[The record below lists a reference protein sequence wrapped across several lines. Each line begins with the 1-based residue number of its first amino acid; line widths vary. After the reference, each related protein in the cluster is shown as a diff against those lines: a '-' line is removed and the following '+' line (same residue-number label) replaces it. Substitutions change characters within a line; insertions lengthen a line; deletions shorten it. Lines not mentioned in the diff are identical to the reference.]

1 MNEEQKIVPFF
12 PLSVFLLPGEDIPLR
27 IFEPRY
33 IQLIEEAREEEFTF
47 VIPYVLENEIQDIGC
62 EVRLKQVLAESP
74 RGRMVITV
82 EAVNVVVVHSMAE
95 QMTGKLYAGGAVTC
109 MDNPG
114 HIRNPELLDLI
125 SHYREHFDKEFLS
138 DRTDNETPPDYYEL
152 VAALNLPS
160 EEKFRF
166 VNLPSTEA
174 RDHYLHSQIK
184 YLMLIRNQEL
194 LLDNDFGLN

>member
-33 IQLIEEAREEEFTF
+33 IQLIEEARDEDFNF
-47 VIPYVLENEIQDIGC
+47 VIPYVLDNEIQDIGC
-62 EVRLKQVLAESP
+62 EVKLKQVLAESP

-82 EAVNVVVVHSMAE
+82 EAVDVVIVHSMTE

-109 MDNPG
+109 LSDPG
-114 HIRNPELLDLI
+114 YIRDPELLARLN
-125 SHYREHFDKEFLS
+125 HYHENFDKEFLS
-138 DRTDNETPPDYYEL
+138 DRLESDTPPGYYEL

-166 VNLPSTEA
+166 INLPSREA
-174 RDHYLHSQIK
+174 REHYLNNQIQ